1 MLTKPPFFPAARP
14 INAAKRGYSTDSTT
28 YGIQRGSHRWGGREC
43 TDRFI
48 QSYRPYCLL
57 AALGKFWVLSQTDPD
72 APYRR
77 LRLRCAL
84 AARSS
89 LLVCLC
95 VCLFCEAVDCFFVT
109 SSQLVLRV

>member
-48 QSYRPYCLL
+48 QSCRPSVKGT
-57 AALGKFWVLSQTDPD
+57 LGASSDELSSAMAIKGDETVQ
-72 APYRR
+72 
-77 LRLRCAL
+77 
-84 AARSS
+84 
-89 LLVCLC
+89 V
-95 VCLFCEAVDCFFVT
+95 
-109 SSQLVLRV
+109 